1 MCLILFHFK
10 TEVVCSN
17 LTIGEKEYVS
27 FHGVLSLGMFS
38 HLLLFEFHSPVP
50 PYILTDALLYIYL

>member
-17 LTIGEKEYVS
+17 LMIGEKEYVN
-27 FHGVLSLGMFS
+27 FHGVLSPSMFS
-38 HLLLFEFHSPVP
+38 DL
-50 PYILTDALLYIYL
+50 